1 MNGQTGTAILR
12 ALAPLTAGIGRFF
25 GWWFGELA
33 GLLPASWVVAL
44 KRERQR
50 LVVRFFEHRV
60 IFCYGRGDNLQEL
73 GSVSPHG
80 LADSEA
86 ADRVTGLV
94 NQVAGKFEEVV
105 LCLPRRSILRRR
117 VDLPLAA
124 LENLR
129 EVLAFEMDRHTPF
142 KADEV
147 YFDYH
152 LLSTDRASMRLNVD
166 LAVVTRAR
174 ADEAV
179 QRLRDWSLD
188 PNRLEIDGGLEG
200 QSTQFNLLPASMT
213 RANGGHF
220 QRLTAVGAVIAC
232 LLLAVAVY
240 VPINQKQD
248 TLELVEAR
256 LSTARAEAAEANALS
271 EQVPE
276 LLKRG
281 QFVVE
286 RKNNRP
292 AVAELL
298 NEVTEILPDDTWLIQ
313 YGWKGDRLVLSGYSA
328 SPSKLI
334 GLLERSELLREVRF
348 SSPVTVD
355 QRIGLERF
363 NISATVLGTDES

>member
-1 MNGQTGTAILR
+1 MR

-25 GWWFGELA
+25 RWWFGELV

-44 KRERQR
+44 KRERER
-50 LVVRFFEHRV
+50 LVVIFFEHRV
-60 IFCYGRGDNLQEL
+60 VFCHGRGDNLQEL

-80 LADSEA
+80 RADSEA

-94 NQVAGKFEEVV
+94 NQVRGKFEEVV
-105 LCLPRRSILRRR
+105 LCLPRRGILRRQ
-117 VDLPLAA
+117 VELPLAA

-142 KADEV
+142 EANEV

-152 LLSTDRASMRLNVD
+152 LLSTDRAAMRLNVD

-188 PNRLEIDGGLEG
+188 PDRVEIAGGLEG
-200 QSTQFNLLPASMT
+200 QSTQFNLLPASML
-213 RANGGHF
+213 RANRGHF
-220 QRLTAVGAVIAC
+220 QRLTGVGVAAAC
-232 LLLAVAVY
+232 VLLAVAVY
-240 VPINQKQD
+240 VPINQKQE
-248 TLELVEAR
+248 TLKLVEAR
-256 LSTARAEAAEANALS
+256 LSTVRAEAAEANALS
-271 EQVPE
+271 EQVTA

-286 RKNNRP
+286 RKNKRST
-292 AVAELL
+292 VAELL
-298 NEVTEILPDDTWLIQ
+298 MEVTEILPDDTWLIQ
-313 YGWKGDRLVLSGYSA
+313 FGWRGDRLVLSGYSA
-328 SPSKLI
+328 SPSTLI
-334 GLLERSELLREVRF
+334 GLLEQSELLREVRF

-363 NISATVLGTDES
+363 NLSARVLGTDES